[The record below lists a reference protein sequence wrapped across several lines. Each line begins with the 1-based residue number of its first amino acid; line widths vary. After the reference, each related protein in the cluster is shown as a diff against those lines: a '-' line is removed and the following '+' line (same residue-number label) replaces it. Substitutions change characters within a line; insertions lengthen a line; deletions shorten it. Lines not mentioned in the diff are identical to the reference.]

1 MKWFLVWFLGGWMGV
16 IALAC
21 LLFLMARGRMRRHHR
36 VDRKVS
42 TGAPMRWM
50 VDPRSPARLHR
61 RLVAIGSLATAVAEE
76 NQPRSTLGRTVAG
89 TMTRPLGR
97 RPSPSPIAAAASELR
112 AQAVAT
118 DRQLAR
124 IASLSPSARHV
135 PLAALERRVAAL
147 ESAATQLSAVSARAA
162 TNAVLAHD
170 DPTIVDIQGQ
180 LDRLADAQ
188 RELDAL
194 DTASGLAPATS
205 PLFSSPTSTSP

>member
-1 MKWFLVWFLGGWMGV
+1 MRSIDGYVTGV
-16 IALAC
+16 LSGEIPTCEWVRLAC
-21 LLFLMARGRMRRHHR
+21 ERHDR
-36 VDRKVS
+36 DRKQS
-42 TGAPMRWM
+42 DFAYRF
-50 VDPRSPARLHR
+50 DD
-61 RLVAIGSLATAVAEE
+61 
-76 NQPRSTLGRTVAG
+76 
-89 TMTRPLGR
+89 
-97 RPSPSPIAAAASELR
+97 EL
-112 AQAVAT
+112 
-118 DRQLAR
+118 
-124 IASLSPSARHV
+124 
-135 PLAALERRVAAL
+135 AAL

>member
-61 RLVAIGSLATAVAEE
+61 RLVAIGSL
-76 NQPRSTLGRTVAG
+76 AG